1 MKILIVA
8 HYFPPHFGG
17 IENVALSQ
25 AESLAALGHD
35 VTVITSD
42 IPAGGQTPPT
52 KSRVIRVPALA
63 AIEHRFD
70 VPYPIFGPRLF
81 QVLREEIAKADV
93 VHAHGHVFMPSV
105 VAAVMARRRGKAF
118 IVTQHNTFVDYSSA
132 LLRGVQRL
140 ADQSVG
146 KYTLRHAAEVLCV
159 SPATQQYVET
169 LTNAG
174 CASSTIHYN
183 GVDVERFHPAADR
196 ESLRRQLSLPTDKVI
211 FLCVRRITF
220 KNGIDTLLQAAER
233 LERNPDIMFVVCGA
247 GPGLDT
253 VRSFVESR
261 DLANVRI
268 VGRVAEEDLPAYYAA
283 ADVFVL
289 PSKTGEG
296 FPLVILEAMA
306 SGLPVIATRSG
317 GHSQFITE
325 SGCGYLV
332 EPDQPVQIAE
342 KALTLGDS
350 PDLRE
355 QLSRRNREFTLTSL
369 SWDAN
374 ARDLLSAFERA
385 RG

>member
-1 MKILIVA
+1 MKILVVA

-52 KSRVIRVPALA
+52 KFRVIRVPALA
-63 AIEHRFD
+63 AIENRLD

-81 QVLREEIAKADV
+81 QALREEITKADV

-105 VAAVMARRRGKAF
+105 VAAVMARRQRKAF
-118 IVTQHNTFVDYSSA
+118 IVTQHNTFVEYRSA
-132 LLRGVQRL
+132 LLRGVQQL
-140 ADQSVG
+140 ADLSVG
-146 KYTLRHAAEVLCV
+146 RLTLRRAAEVLCV
-159 SPATQQYVET
+159 SPATERYVAS
-169 LTNAG
+169 LKAD
-174 CASSTIHYN
+174 CARSTIHYN
-183 GVDVERFHPAADR
+183 GVDVERFHPAADKG
-196 ESLRRQLSLPTDKVI
+196 SLRRLLSLPTDKLI

-233 LERNPDIMFVVCGA
+233 LAGSPEIMFVVCGA
-247 GPGLDT
+247 GPGLDN
-253 VRSFVESR
+253 VRSYVESR

-268 VGRVAEEDLPAYYAA
+268 VGRVADEDLPTYYAA
-283 ADVFVL
+283 ADAFVL

-317 GHSQFITE
+317 GHSQFIGE

-332 EPDQPVQIAE
+332 EPDQPVEIAE
-342 KALTLGDS
+342 KALIFANS
-350 PDLRE
+350 PDHRE
-355 QLSRRNREFTLTSL
+355 QLSRRNREFAETYL

-374 ARDLLSAFERA
+374 VRGLLAAFERA
-385 RG
+385 YA